1 MAKAYYDLSNG
12 SAFLGPRKIY
22 EYLKKKNS
30 LHVPS
35 IYKIRKWLE
44 RIDNYTLQK
53 PVKRARV
60 LVSEPYEQYDADIAD
75 LSVLAGEN
83 DKYRYILVVID
94 IFSRYLWLEPLRT
107 KTGKEVLNAFKSI
120 VLEVLSQRSYALIQ
134 ERNSSLKDW
143 MIS

>member
-1 MAKAYYDLSNG
+1 MEYRDSLSNNLQPSEWHSIIRRIAFLTDIRETKEEKLMAKAYYDLSNG

-44 RIDNYTLQK
+44 RNDNYTLQK

-60 LVSEPYEQYDADIAD
+60 LVSEP
-75 LSVLAGEN
+75 
-83 DKYRYILVVID
+83 
-94 IFSRYLWLEPLRT
+94 
-107 KTGKEVLNAFKSI
+107 
-120 VLEVLSQRSYALIQ
+120 
-134 ERNSSLKDW
+134 
-143 MIS
+143 

>member
-1 MAKAYYDLSNG
+1 MIYQMVQL
-12 SAFLGPRKIY
+12 FLDRKIY

-44 RIDNYTLQK
+44 RNDNYTLQK
-53 PVKRARV
+53 PVRRKFKRARV

-75 LSVLAGEN
+75 LSSLAGEN

-107 KTGKEVLNAFKSI
+107 KTGKEVLNAFK
-120 VLEVLSQRSYALIQ
+120 
-134 ERNSSLKDW
+134 
-143 MIS
+143 